1 MKNYFFLL
9 LLAFYSS
16 IYSQNFTLTSIA
28 VNGYNDNYCGDFI
41 PFTDS
46 EEFDCTV
53 FSGEPDLFVEITDA
67 SGSLIFQSSVNDN
80 VTTLDLSLNLS
91 LTNFPYSISVID
103 YDGVTSNDN
112 LGNFNIDG
120 SQTGTFTLSNNGT
133 TITVNVMMSNS
144 GCTDI
149 NAINFSS
156 LATMN
161 DGSCVY
167 ADCPSNQ
174 DLVIIDVQTDQYGF
188 ETSINFKPSS
198 LTNLKFLIQ
207 SPVS

>member
-1 MKNYFFLL
+1 MKNYFLLL
-9 LLAFYSS
+9 LLAFSS
-16 IYSQNFTLTSIA
+16 TIYSQNFTLTSIA

-103 YDGVTSNDN
+103 YD
-112 LGNFNIDG
+112 
-120 SQTGTFTLSNNGT
+120 
-133 TITVNVMMSNS
+133 
-144 GCTDI
+144 
-149 NAINFSS
+149 
-156 LATMN
+156 
-161 DGSCVY
+161 
-167 ADCPSNQ
+167 
-174 DLVIIDVQTDQYGF
+174 
-188 ETSINFKPSS
+188 
-198 LTNLKFLIQ
+198 
-207 SPVS
+207 